1 LGLIS
6 WSRTKS
12 PWIFHVN
19 AASCNGCDIELVA
32 ALTPRFDVERLGVQL
47 VPSPRHADVLVVTGT
62 ANALMRERL
71 KKIYEQMPEPKYV
84 VAVGACALGG
94 GVYQECYNVTNG
106 IDKVI
111 PVDLY
116 IPGCPP
122 RPEAIMYGILKLLGI
137 APSKEPEKAVEEE
150 AIGDGESK

>member
-1 LGLIS
+1 LGLLS
-6 WSRTKS
+6 WSRKKS

-32 ALTPRFDVERLGVQL
+32 SLTPRFDVERLGVQL

-62 ANALMRERL
+62 ANSLMKERL
-71 KKIYEQMPEPKYV
+71 KTIYEQIPEPKYV

-94 GVYQECYNVTNG
+94 GVYQGCYNVTNG

-122 RPEAIMYGILKLLGI
+122 RPEAIMYGILKLLGV
-137 APSKEPEKAVEEE
+137 APEVEELE
-150 AIGDGESK
+150 GEIRGERQSQQD

>member
-1 LGLIS
+1 MGLIS
-6 WSRTKS
+6 WSRKKS

-32 ALTPRFDVERLGVQL
+32 ALTPRYDVERLGVQL

-62 ANALMRERL
+62 ANSLMKERL
-71 KKIYEQMPEPKYV
+71 KKIYEQMSEPKFV
-84 VAVGACALGG
+84 VAVGACTLGG
-94 GVYQECYNVTNG
+94 GVYQGCYNVTHG
-106 IDKVI
+106 VDKVI

-122 RPEAIMYGILKLLGI
+122 RPEAIIYGILKLLGE
-137 APSKEPEKAVEEE
+137 APEKELVESDSHGAREDIK
-150 AIGDGESK
+150 A